1 MARILTGIQSSGIPH
16 LGNLLGAIIPAIKLS
31 KDPNNESL
39 FFIAD
44 MHSLTSIRDP
54 QSLKENTYATAAA
67 WIAFGFNTE
76 ENIFYRQSDIPEV
89 TELMWYLSCI
99 TPFPMMANAHSFKDK
114 SSKLY
119 NVNTGL
125 FTYPILM
132 AADILLYDADI
143 VPVGRDQKQHIEM
156 TRDIAGSFNNFYGD
170 TLIVPKSKIDERVM
184 TILGTDGQK
193 MSKSYNNSIN
203 LFLPDKKLRKQIM
216 GIQTDSK
223 GIDESKDPKSCN
235 IFKIYTLLASEKEI
249 ELMERNYIEGHYG
262 YGHAK
267 QALYELIINKYS
279 SERNRFNEL
288 MNKKDLIENELQKGA
303 KKARIIAQSVLK
315 RVRSKVGY

>member
-1 MARILTGIQSSGIPH
+1 
-16 LGNLLGAIIPAIKLS
+16 
-31 KDPNNESL
+31 
-39 FFIAD
+39 
-44 MHSLTSIRDP
+44 
-54 QSLKENTYATAAA
+54 
-67 WIAFGFNTE
+67 
-76 ENIFYRQSDIPEV
+76 
-89 TELMWYLSCI
+89 
-99 TPFPMMANAHSFKDK
+99 
-114 SSKLY
+114 
-119 NVNTGL
+119 
-125 FTYPILM
+125 M

-143 VPVGRDQKQHIEM
+143 VPVGKDQKQHLEM
-156 TRDIAGSFNNFYGD
+156 TRDMAGSFNNFYGH

-184 TILGTDGQK
+184 TIPGTDGQK

-203 LFLPDKKLRKQIM
+203 IFLPDKKLRKQIM

>member
-76 ENIFYRQSDIPEV
+76 ENMFYRQSDIPEV
-89 TELMWYLSCI
+89 TELMWYLNCI

-143 VPVGRDQKQHIEM
+143 VPVGKDQKQHLEM
-156 TRDIAGSFNNFYGD
+156 TRDMAGSFNNFYGD

-184 TILGTDGQK
+184 TIPGTDGQK

-223 GIDESKDPKSCN
+223 GIEESKDPKSCN

-288 MNKKDLIENELQKGA
+288 MNQKDLIENELQKGA